1 MNGICIYLISPQSY
15 LGSNKGFFFLFNF
28 FAFTNL
34 VLGKEPI

>member
-1 MNGICIYLISPQSY
+1 